1 MQGKLDIRY
10 SFPDNAKLKS
20 RLVAPEGVDFTKACR
35 KAIEDATLEILNT
48 NALTVRAAIEKK
60 LKEAGFSVKKEAYQK
75 HIDADSKSILRCL
88 FGTKENMP
96 ADTFMPSA
104 PAASE
109 VPAEEA
115 EPEVKP
121 VEEPAGDAEP
131 QVAPENSKEPE
142 DELD

>member
-60 LKEAGFSVKKEAYQK
+60 LKEVGFSVKKEAYQK
-75 HIDADSKSILRCL
+75 NIDADSKSMLRCL

-96 ADTFMPSA
+96 ADTFVPSA
-104 PAASE
+104 PAAS
-109 VPAEEA
+109 
-115 EPEVKP
+115 
-121 VEEPAGDAEP
+121 
-131 QVAPENSKEPE
+131 
-142 DELD
+142 

>member
-48 NALTVRAAIEKK
+48 NALTVRATIEKK

-75 HIDADSKSILRCL
+75 HIDADSKSMLRCL
-88 FGTKENMP
+88 FGTKENLP
-96 ADTFMPSA
+96 ADIFMPSA
-104 PAASE
+104 PAA
-109 VPAEEA
+109 PEEIA
-115 EPEVKP
+115 DPEPEVQP
-121 VEEPAGDAEP
+121 VEEPAAEP
-131 QVAPENSKEPE
+131 EQEAPAEKVQDE
-142 DELD
+142 ELD

>member
-75 HIDADSKSILRCL
+75 HIDADSKSMLRCL

-96 ADTFMPSA
+96 ADTFVPSA
-104 PAASE
+104 PPASE
-109 VPAEEA
+109 VPSEEA

-121 VEEPAGDAEP
+121 VAEIAEEPESQAEP
-131 QVAPENSKEPE
+131 EKSPE

>member
-20 RLVAPEGVDFTKACR
+20 RLVTPEGVDFTKACR
-35 KAIEDATLEILNT
+35 KAIEDATLEILNM
-48 NALTVRAAIEKK
+48 NALTVRATIEKK

-75 HIDADSKSILRCL
+75 HIDADSKSMLRCL

-96 ADTFMPSA
+96 ADTFVPSA

-121 VEEPAGDAEP
+121 VDEVAGEPEP
-131 QVAPENSKEPE
+131 QVEPE
-142 DELD
+142 KAKDDELD

>member
-20 RLVAPEGVDFTKACR
+20 RLVASEGVDFTKACR

-75 HIDADSKSILRCL
+75 HIDADSKSMLRCL
-88 FGTKENMP
+88 FGTKENLP
-96 ADTFMPSA
+96 ADTFTPSA
-104 PAASE
+104 PAA
-109 VPAEEA
+109 PEESA
-115 EPEVKP
+115 DPEPEVQP
-121 VEEPAGDAEP
+121 VEEPAAEP
-131 QVAPENSKEPE
+131 EQEAPAEKVQDE
-142 DELD
+142 ELD

>member
-75 HIDADSKSILRCL
+75 HIDADSKSMLRCL
-88 FGTKENMP
+88 FGTKENLP
-96 ADTFMPSA
+96 ADTFTPSA
-104 PAASE
+104 PAA
-109 VPAEEA
+109 PEESA
-115 EPEVKP
+115 DPEPEVQP
-121 VEEPAGDAEP
+121 VEEPAAEP
-131 QVAPENSKEPE
+131 EQEAPAEKVQDE
-142 DELD
+142 ELD

>member
-10 SFPDNAKLKS
+10 SFPDNAKLKT

-60 LKEAGFSVKKEAYQK
+60 LKEAGFSVKREAYQK
-75 HIDADSKSILRCL
+75 HIDADSKSMLRCL

-96 ADTFMPSA
+96 ADTFAPSA
-104 PAASE
+104 PAASD
-109 VPAEEA
+109 VPADEA
-115 EPEVKP
+115 EPEVKL
-121 VEEPAGDAEP
+121 VDEIAEEPEPQAEP
-131 QVAPENSKEPE
+131 EKSPE

>member
-48 NALTVRAAIEKK
+48 NALTVRATIEKK

-75 HIDADSKSILRCL
+75 HIDADSKSMLRCL
-88 FGTKENMP
+88 FGTKENLP
-96 ADTFMPSA
+96 ADTFTPSA
-104 PAASE
+104 PAA
-109 VPAEEA
+109 PEESA
-115 EPEVKP
+115 DPEPEVQP
-121 VEEPAGDAEP
+121 VEELVADPEQEAPAEKVQDE
-131 QVAPENSKEPE
+131 
-142 DELD
+142 ELD

>member
-10 SFPDNAKLKS
+10 LFPDNAKLKS
-20 RLVAPEGVDFTKACR
+20 RLVSPEGVDFTKACR

-48 NALTVRAAIEKK
+48 NALTVRATIEKK

-75 HIDADSKSILRCL
+75 HIDADSKSMLRCL
-88 FGTKENMP
+88 FGTKENLP
-96 ADTFMPSA
+96 ADTFTPSA
-104 PAASE
+104 PAAPESS
-109 VPAEEA
+109 AEEV

-121 VEEPAGDAEP
+121 V
-131 QVAPENSKEPE
+131 

>member
-48 NALTVRAAIEKK
+48 NALTVRATIEKK

-75 HIDADSKSILRCL
+75 NIDADSKSMLRCL
-88 FGTKENMP
+88 FGTKENLP
-96 ADTFMPSA
+96 ADTFTPSA
-104 PAASE
+104 PAA
-109 VPAEEA
+109 PEESA
-115 EPEVKP
+115 DPEPEVQP
-121 VEEPAGDAEP
+121 VEEPAAEP
-131 QVAPENSKEPE
+131 EQEAPAEKVQDE
-142 DELD
+142 ELD

>member
-60 LKEAGFSVKKEAYQK
+60 FKEAGFSVKKEAYQK
-75 HIDADSKSILRCL
+75 HIDADSKSMLRCL

-96 ADTFMPSA
+96 ADTFVPSA
-104 PAASE
+104 PAAPESS
-109 VPAEEA
+109 AEEVG
-115 EPEVKP
+115 PEVKL
-121 VEEPAGDAEP
+121 VDETFGEPEP
-131 QVAPENSKEPE
+131 QVEPE
-142 DELD
+142 KAKDDELD

>member
-48 NALTVRAAIEKK
+48 NALTVRATIEKK

-75 HIDADSKSILRCL
+75 HIDADSKSMLRCL
-88 FGTKENMP
+88 FGTKENLP
-96 ADTFMPSA
+96 ADTFVPSS

-121 VEEPAGDAEP
+121 VDEVAGEPEP
-131 QVAPENSKEPE
+131 QVEPE
-142 DELD
+142 KAKDDELD

>member
-75 HIDADSKSILRCL
+75 HIDADSKSMLRCL

-96 ADTFMPSA
+96 ADTFVPSA
-104 PAASE
+104 PAASD
-109 VPAEEA
+109 VPADEA
-115 EPEVKP
+115 EPEVKL
-121 VEEPAGDAEP
+121 VDEIAEEPEPQAEP
-131 QVAPENSKEPE
+131 EKAPE

>member
-48 NALTVRAAIEKK
+48 NALTVRATIEKK

-75 HIDADSKSILRCL
+75 HIDADSKSMLRCL
-88 FGTKENMP
+88 FGAKEIMP
-96 ADTFMPSA
+96 SDTYAPSA
-104 PAASE
+104 PAAPESS
-109 VPAEEA
+109 AEEV

-121 VEEPAGDAEP
+121 VDEVAGEPEP
-131 QVAPENSKEPE
+131 QVEPE
-142 DELD
+142 KAKDDELY

>member
-75 HIDADSKSILRCL
+75 HIDADSKSMLRCL

-96 ADTFMPSA
+96 ADTFVPSA
-104 PAASE
+104 PAAS
-109 VPAEEA
+109 EA

-121 VEEPAGDAEP
+121 VDEIAEEPESQAEP
-131 QVAPENSKEPE
+131 EKSPE

>member
-75 HIDADSKSILRCL
+75 HIDADSKSMLRCL
-88 FGTKENMP
+88 FGTKENLP
-96 ADTFMPSA
+96 ADTFTPSE
-104 PAASE
+104 PAA
-109 VPAEEA
+109 PEESTDP
-115 EPEVKP
+115 EPEVQP
-121 VEEPAGDAEP
+121 VEEPAAEP
-131 QVAPENSKEPE
+131 EQEAPAEKVQDE
-142 DELD
+142 ELD

>member
-35 KAIEDATLEILNT
+35 KAIEDATLEILNI

-75 HIDADSKSILRCL
+75 HIDADSKSMLRCL

-96 ADTFMPSA
+96 ADTFVPSA

-109 VPAEEA
+109 APAEEA

-121 VEEPAGDAEP
+121 VDEIAEEPESQAD
-131 QVAPENSKEPE
+131 PEKSPE

>member
-48 NALTVRAAIEKK
+48 NALTVRATIEKK

-75 HIDADSKSILRCL
+75 HIDADSKSMLRCL
-88 FGTKENMP
+88 FGTKENLP
-96 ADTFMPSA
+96 ADTFTPSA
-104 PAASE
+104 PAA
-109 VPAEEA
+109 PEESA
-115 EPEVKP
+115 DPEPEVQP
-121 VEEPAGDAEP
+121 VEEPAAEP
-131 QVAPENSKEPE
+131 EQEAPAEKVQDE
-142 DELD
+142 ELD

>member
-75 HIDADSKSILRCL
+75 HIDADSKSMLRCL

-96 ADTFMPSA
+96 ADTFVPSV

-121 VEEPAGDAEP
+121 VDEVAGEPEP
-131 QVAPENSKEPE
+131 QVEPE
-142 DELD
+142 KAKDDELD

>member
-20 RLVAPEGVDFTKACR
+20 RLVAPEGVDFIKACR

-48 NALTVRAAIEKK
+48 NALTVRATIEKK

-75 HIDADSKSILRCL
+75 HIDADSKSMLRCL
-88 FGTKENMP
+88 FGTKENLP
-96 ADTFMPSA
+96 ADTFVPSA

-121 VEEPAGDAEP
+121 VDEVAGEPEP
-131 QVAPENSKEPE
+131 QVEPE
-142 DELD
+142 KAKDDELD

>member
-48 NALTVRAAIEKK
+48 NALTVRATIEKK

-75 HIDADSKSILRCL
+75 HIDADSKSMLRCL

-96 ADTFMPSA
+96 ADTFTPSA
-104 PAASE
+104 PAA
-109 VPAEEA
+109 PEESA
-115 EPEVKP
+115 DPEPEVQP
-121 VEEPAGDAEP
+121 VEELVADPEQEAPAEKVQDE
-131 QVAPENSKEPE
+131 
-142 DELD
+142 ELD

>member
-75 HIDADSKSILRCL
+75 HIDADSKSMIRCL

-96 ADTFMPSA
+96 ADTFVPSA

-121 VEEPAGDAEP
+121 VDEIAEVPESQAEP
-131 QVAPENSKEPE
+131 EKSPE

>member
-10 SFPDNAKLKS
+10 LFPDNAKLKS

-48 NALTVRAAIEKK
+48 NALTVRATIEKK

-75 HIDADSKSILRCL
+75 HIDADSKSMLRCL
-88 FGTKENMP
+88 FGTKENLP
-96 ADTFMPSA
+96 ADTFVPSA

-121 VEEPAGDAEP
+121 VDEFVGEPEP
-131 QVAPENSKEPE
+131 QVEPE
-142 DELD
+142 KAKDDELD

>member
-35 KAIEDATLEILNT
+35 KAIEDGTLEILNT

-60 LKEAGFSVKKEAYQK
+60 LKEVGFSVKKEAYQK
-75 HIDADSKSILRCL
+75 HIDADNKSMLRCL

-96 ADTFMPSA
+96 ADTLVPSA

-115 EPEVKP
+115 EPEVKL
-121 VEEPAGDAEP
+121 VDEIAEEPESQAEP
-131 QVAPENSKEPE
+131 EKSSE

>member
-20 RLVAPEGVDFTKACR
+20 RLVTPVWADFTKACR

-48 NALTVRAAIEKK
+48 NALTVRATIEKK

-75 HIDADSKSILRCL
+75 HIDADSKSMLRCL

-96 ADTFMPSA
+96 ADTFAPSA

-121 VEEPAGDAEP
+121 VDEPAAEP
-131 QVAPENSKEPE
+131 EQEAPAEKIGRAHV
-142 DELD
+142 

>member
-75 HIDADSKSILRCL
+75 HIDADSKSMLRCL

-96 ADTFMPSA
+96 ADTFVPSA

-115 EPEVKP
+115 ESEVKP
-121 VEEPAGDAEP
+121 VDEIAEEPESQAEP
-131 QVAPENSKEPE
+131 EKSPE

>member
-48 NALTVRAAIEKK
+48 NALTVRATIEKK

-75 HIDADSKSILRCL
+75 NIDADSKSMLRCL
-88 FGTKENMP
+88 FGTKENLP
-96 ADTFMPSA
+96 ADTFTPSA
-104 PAASE
+104 PAA
-109 VPAEEA
+109 PEESVDP
-115 EPEVKP
+115 EPEVQP
-121 VEEPAGDAEP
+121 VEEPAAEP
-131 QVAPENSKEPE
+131 EQEAPAEKVQDE
-142 DELD
+142 ELD

>member
-48 NALTVRAAIEKK
+48 NALTVRATIEKK

-75 HIDADSKSILRCL
+75 HIDADSKSMLRCL
-88 FGTKENMP
+88 FGTKESLP
-96 ADTFMPSA
+96 ADTFTPSA
-104 PAASE
+104 PAA
-109 VPAEEA
+109 PEESA
-115 EPEVKP
+115 DPEPEVQP
-121 VEEPAGDAEP
+121 VEELVADPEQEAPAEKVQDE
-131 QVAPENSKEPE
+131 
-142 DELD
+142 ELD

>member
-1 MQGKLDIRY
+1 MQ
-10 SFPDNAKLKS
+10 
-20 RLVAPEGVDFTKACR
+20 
-35 KAIEDATLEILNT
+35 TLWL
-48 NALTVRAAIEKK
+48 RAAIEKK

-75 HIDADSKSILRCL
+75 HIDADSKSMLRCL

-96 ADTFMPSA
+96 ADTFVPSA

-121 VEEPAGDAEP
+121 VDEISGESESQAEP
-131 QVAPENSKEPE
+131 EKSPE

>member
-10 SFPDNAKLKS
+10 TFPDNAKLKS

-48 NALTVRAAIEKK
+48 NALTVRATIEKK

-75 HIDADSKSILRCL
+75 HIDADSKSMLRCL
-88 FGTKENMP
+88 FGSKENMP
-96 ADTFMPSA
+96 ADTFVPSV
-104 PAASE
+104 PAASD
-109 VPAEEA
+109 VPADEA
-115 EPEVKP
+115 ELEVKP
-121 VEEPAGDAEP
+121 VDEVAGEPEP
-131 QVAPENSKEPE
+131 QVEPENAKD